1 MSLYLK
7 SDWEISTMDI
17 FHVGRATGRS
27 LLQTAS
33 VSLSAASES
42 ARIGGMGIGVLI
54 IAAFVV
60 LALAMWFIGERL
72 ERGG

>member
-1 MSLYLK
+1 
-7 SDWEISTMDI
+7 MDI
-17 FHVGRATGRS
+17 FHVGRAAGRS

-33 VSLSAASES
+33 LSSSAASES